1 MGDDE
6 KKRNITPVHMVPR
19 EAGPNSP
26 IERTY
31 RDSVILSN
39 GMTMQELAE
48 NDELLEEYSA
58 AQWELYLQKLRNLK
72 KNGS

>member
-1 MGDDE
+1 MSDDK